1 MENTEP
7 KKTDKHLPWPML
19 ILSGL
24 GGLLIAVLVTVFV
37 LLVADHHN
45 GRISIAIT
53 SILFIIGAIATT
65 QKDNDIIAMLFGLPL
80 YITGFVLGFVAIK
93 SESIAMIVEFIV
105 AIIAFALCKSQTCR
119 KCLLFYILWLPLQ
132 IGWSFT
138 NFHHD
143 SLFSSVWSYIIV
155 LIYIA
160 IFGGTINKKR
170 IEHLEVDNYLPA
182 VRFTTALVIGVALC
196 YMSFFQ
202 GVTQFAFFYAIAF
215 IFASASFAIA
225 YHLLSKHISGAKLAI
240 SCLLALLSCAATTV
254 YPAMAPAFLGMMLS
268 FMILDYKC
276 LTIFAAAFVASISKF
291 YYDLDILLIHKSY
304 LLMGVGALF
313 LLIFF
318 CIKLLTKNEQN

>member
-1 MENTEP
+1 
-7 KKTDKHLPWPML
+7 ML

-24 GGLLIAVLVTVFV
+24 GGLLIAVLVSVFV
-37 LLVADHHN
+37 ILFADHHN

-119 KCLLFYILWLPLQ
+119 KCLLFYILWLPLL
-132 IGWSFT
+132 IGWSFA

-160 IFGGTINKKR
+160 IFGGTINQKR
-170 IEHLEVDNYLPA
+170 IEHLEVDNYLPV

-196 YMSFFQ
+196 YMSYFQ
-202 GVTQFAFFYAIAF
+202 GVMQFAFFYSIAF
-215 IFASASFAIA
+215 LFGAASFAIA
-225 YHLLSKHISGAKLAI
+225 YHVLGKYISGIKFTVSWI
-240 SCLLALLSCAATTV
+240 LALLCCAATTA
-254 YPAMAPAFLGMMLS
+254 YQSMAPEFLGMILS
-268 FMILDYKC
+268 YMILDYKC
-276 LTIFAAAFVASISKF
+276 LTIFAAAFIACVSRF

>member
-1 MENTEP
+1 
-7 KKTDKHLPWPML
+7 ML

-24 GGLLIAVLVTVFV
+24 GGLLIAVLVTFFI
-37 LLVADHHN
+37 LMTTYENWRTTATIL
-45 GRISIAIT
+45 

-80 YITGFVLGFVAIK
+80 YITGFVLGFVALK

-160 IFGGTINKKR
+160 IFGGTINQKR
-170 IEHLEVDNYLPA
+170 IEHLEVDHYLPV

-240 SCLLALLSCAATTV
+240 SCLLALLCCAATTV
-254 YPAMAPAFLGMMLS
+254 YPAMAPAFLGMILS
-268 FMILDYKC
+268 YMILDYKC
-276 LTIFAAAFVASISKF
+276 LTIFAAAFIACVSRF
-291 YYDLDILLIHKSY
+291 YYDMDILLIHKSY
-304 LLMGVGALF
+304 LLMGAGALF

>member
-1 MENTEP
+1 
-7 KKTDKHLPWPML
+7 ML

-24 GGLLIAVLVTVFV
+24 GGLLIAVLVSVFV
-37 LLVADHHN
+37 ILAADHLN
-45 GRISIAIT
+45 GSISIAIT

-119 KCLLFYILWLPLQ
+119 KCLLFYILWLPLL

-170 IEHLEVDNYLPA
+170 IEHLEVNNYLPV

-225 YHLLSKHISGAKLAI
+225 YHLLSKHISGAKLAK
-240 SCLLALLSCAATTV
+240 SCLLALLCCAATTV
-254 YPAMAPAFLGMMLS
+254 YPAMAPAFLGMILS
-268 FMILDYKC
+268 YMILDYKC
-276 LTIFAAAFVASISKF
+276 LTIFAAAFIACVSRF
-291 YYDLDILLIHKSY
+291 YYDMDILLIHKSY
-304 LLMGVGALF
+304 LLMGAGALF

>member
-24 GGLLIAVLVTVFV
+24 GGLLIAVLVTFFI
-37 LLVADHHN
+37 LMTTYENWRTTATIL
-45 GRISIAIT
+45 

-80 YITGFVLGFVAIK
+80 YITGFVLGFVALK

-160 IFGGTINKKR
+160 IFGGTINQKR
-170 IEHLEVDNYLPA
+170 IEHLEVDHYLPV

-276 LTIFAAAFVASISKF
+276 LTIFAAAFIACVSRF
-291 YYDLDILLIHKSY
+291 YYDMDILLIHKSY
-304 LLMGVGALF
+304 LLMGAGALF

>member
-1 MENTEP
+1 
-7 KKTDKHLPWPML
+7 ML

-24 GGLLIAVLVTVFV
+24 GGLLIAVLVSVFV
-37 LLVADHHN
+37 ILAADHLN
-45 GRISIAIT
+45 GSISIAIT
-53 SILFIIGAIATT
+53 SILFITGAIATT

-80 YITGFVLGFVAIK
+80 YITGFVLGFVALK
-93 SESIAMIVEFIV
+93 SESIVMIVEFIV

-119 KCLLFYILWLPLQ
+119 KCLLFYILWLPLL

-170 IEHLEVDNYLPA
+170 IEHLEVDNYLPV

-225 YHLLSKHISGAKLAI
+225 YHLLSKHISGAKLAK
-240 SCLLALLSCAATTV
+240 SCLLALLCCAATTV

-304 LLMGVGALF
+304 LLMGAGALF

-318 CIKLLTKNEQN
+318 RIKLLTKNEQN